1 MENFIVPTIQANGLY
16 ENVYLMGTSIAR
28 PCIVKNALKIAKQ
41 ENCEF
46 VSHGATGKG
55 NDQVRFELG
64 SYALDPKIKMIVPWR
79 EPQFFNTFQGR
90 DDMIDFAKAQGIPVS
105 ATKRK
110 PYSTDENMFHIS
122 YESGI
127 LEDPWAAPPDDMY
140 QMTVDP
146 RKAPDTP
153 ENITLE
159 FSQGV
164 PVKVTNDGDG
174 TTKTG
179 PLDVFLYLNEVG
191 SRNGVGRLDLVEK
204 LRLVVL
210 LLLFSFSILHV

>member
-1 MENFIVPTIQANGLY
+1 MDNFIVPTIQANGLY

-41 ENCEF
+41 ENCQF

-79 EPQFFNTFQGR
+79 EAEFFNTFQGR
-90 DDMIDFAKAQGIPVS
+90 DDMIDFAHKQGIPVS

-127 LEDPWAAPPDDMY
+127 LEDPWAAPPEDMY
-140 QMTVDP
+140 QWTTDP
-146 RKAPDTP
+146 RKAPETP
-153 ENITLE
+153 ENITIDFE
-159 FSQGV
+159 GGI
-164 PVKVTNDGDG
+164 PVKVTNDADG
-174 TTKTG
+174 TTKTS
-179 PLDVFLYLNEVG
+179 PLDVFLYLNDIG
-191 SRNGVGRLDLVEK
+191 ARHGVGRLDLVEK
-204 LRLVVL
+204 
-210 LLLFSFSILHV
+210 